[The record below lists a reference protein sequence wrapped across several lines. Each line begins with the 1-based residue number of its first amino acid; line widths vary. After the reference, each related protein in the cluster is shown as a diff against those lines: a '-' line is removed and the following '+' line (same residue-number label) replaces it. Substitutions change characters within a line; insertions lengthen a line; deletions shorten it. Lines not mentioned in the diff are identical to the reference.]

1 MKTVLAL
8 AVSLLLVG
16 CAETSLLR
24 ADKHKVGSDP
34 YRVGP
39 VTVLIRSQQEVQSI
53 CGVHLKV
60 ARDQRILGCFM
71 GTSGDTSATIV
82 SIPDPYAILHE
93 FKHYFEGAFHD

>member
-16 CAETSLLR
+16 CAEISLLR

-39 VTVLIRSQQEVQSI
+39 VTVLVRSAGGAVDM
-53 CGVHLKV
+53 
-60 ARDQRILGCFM
+60 R
-71 GTSGDTSATIV
+71 GT
-82 SIPDPYAILHE
+82 P
-93 FKHYFEGAFHD
+93 